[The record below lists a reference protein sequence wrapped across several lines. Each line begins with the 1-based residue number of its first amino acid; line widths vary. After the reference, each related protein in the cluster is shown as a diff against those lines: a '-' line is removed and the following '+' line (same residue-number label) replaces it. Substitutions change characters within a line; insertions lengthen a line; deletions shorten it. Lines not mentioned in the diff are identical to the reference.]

1 MKGVKMK
8 MLERS
13 RFSVLIGLLIALGS
27 LGLQTAA
34 FAQQKLATFEGVVT
48 DNENSG
54 LPGAAVSL
62 KNSETG
68 YSYAS
73 VTRPDGRF
81 LFGGIEPGQY
91 EFTVKLD
98 GFNSYFQKGLTLNV
112 GASVSLTIKLTPAT
126 LEEQVTVVAEAPL
139 VEVTKSEISSVVGR
153 KEIDDLPMVS
163 RSIAQLAIL
172 KAGTAGSG
180 SDIRSG
186 AQPGGSSEVLVDG
199 VSNEFHYYNTMR
211 SEIPADAIQEFRV
224 LVNQFGAE
232 YGNATAVVMH
242 AITRAGT
249 NQFQGRAYGFYRD
262 EALDAKNYFATE
274 KEAFSQYRFGGFLGG
289 PIIKDKL
296 HFFLSYEGAQ
306 NKTYSV
312 ITSPLVPQ
320 ETINVKNVNNQF
332 LFKLNYQLNEKNMLS
347 FRFTRDNPVGLN
359 QGVGGYNTRELS
371 YDSDQYDNV
380 FQANWTLYPTDN
392 TMNELRTQYS
402 YRWMETKGNDMSGSP
417 DNYQIYRPSG
427 NFGKYWGNPMTWPEK
442 RFQVNDNFNVFLDK
456 HMMKM
461 GFDIND
467 VDSSVTNMWGSPGM
481 YYFDTDDPFDPALEY
496 TYPTRFRWNAAA
508 PSHEHSH
515 MTSYAVFVQDGWR
528 VLPRLTLNLGIRYS
542 IYKFEQNPNQ
552 ERFVV
557 NNNLNWDPR
566 IGFSWD
572 PIGDGKTVIR
582 GGVGKYTN
590 SPMGNVVY
598 ASVMSR
604 VEYDERI
611 LYNPGY
617 PDPFAPNPFHPSSA
631 DDTPKENYTF
641 TKNMPC
647 PQSVQ
652 YTLGMERE
660 IVKDISVSADFVIS
674 KANHDY
680 WFVNKNP
687 ILLGTGSV
695 RADPTMGNWY
705 NVEPGGHGDY
715 SGLYLVLRKRYSR
728 GYGLEISY
736 TLSNSKSDV
745 ESGDWNT
752 ASNDYDRSLDY
763 GPTNDDARHRLSVT
777 GIFDLPLGFQLS
789 TILYYR
795 SALPYSITVGYDAN
809 GDGIW
814 SDYPGTDH
822 RNSARGP
829 DYFTFDARVSKFV
842 NLSGRY
848 SLQLFVEMFN
858 LTNRV
863 NFYNPDGDMGSSSFG
878 EYWGAM
884 DPRLI
889 QFGVRFN
896 F

>member
-1 MKGVKMK
+1 MKHLKK
-8 MLERS
+8 TLL
-13 RFSVLIGLLIALGS
+13 FVLVGLLIAICFSGMR
-27 LGLQTAA
+27 TAA
-34 FAQQKLATFEGVVT
+34 FAQEKLATFEGVVT
-48 DNENSG
+48 DPEDAG
-54 LPGAAVSL
+54 LPGAEVSL
-62 KNSETG
+62 KNTETG
-68 YSYAS
+68 YSYAA
-73 VTRPDGRF
+73 VTRPDGQF
-81 LFGGIEPGQY
+81 LFSGIEPGQY
-91 EFTVKLD
+91 ELTVKLA
-98 GFNSYFQKGLTLNV
+98 GFNGHVRKGLTLNV
-112 GASVSLTIKLTPAT
+112 GARISLTIKLTPAT
-126 LEEQVTVVAEAPL
+126 VEQEVTVVADAPL

-153 KEIDDLPMVS
+153 KEIDDLPVVS
-163 RSIAQLAIL
+163 RSFTQLAIL

-211 SEIPADAIQEFRV
+211 SDLPADAIQEFRV

-232 YGNATAVVMH
+232 YGNATAVVLH
-242 AITRAGT
+242 AITRSGT
-249 NQFQGRAYGFYRD
+249 NEFKGRAYGFYRD

-296 HFFLSYEGAQ
+296 HFFASYEGAR

-312 ITSPLVPQ
+312 VTSPLVQP
-320 ETINVKNVNNQF
+320 ETIPVKNVNDQA
-332 LFKLNYQLNEKNMLS
+332 LIKLNYQLNEKNMLS
-347 FRFTRDNPVGLN
+347 FRYTRDYPRGFN
-359 QGVGGYNTRELS
+359 QGVGGYNTRDLS
-371 YDSDQYDNV
+371 YDSVQYDNV
-380 FQANWTLYPTDN
+380 FQGNWTFYPTDN
-392 TMNELRTQYS
+392 TMNELRSQYS
-402 YRWMETKGNDMSGSP
+402 YRWMETKGNEMSGSP

-427 NFGKYWGNPMTWPEK
+427 SFGKYWGNPMTWPEK

-456 HMMKM
+456 HSLKM
-461 GFDIND
+461 GFDIDD

-481 YYFDTDDPFDPALEY
+481 YFFDTDDPFDPAVES
-496 TYPTRFRWNAAA
+496 TYPYMFRWNAAA

-515 MTSYAVFVQDGWR
+515 MTSYGFFVQDSWR
-528 VLPRLTLNLGIRYS
+528 VFPRLTLNLGLRYS
-542 IYKFEQNPNQ
+542 IYKFEQNPDQ
-552 ERFVV
+552 ERFEV
-557 NNNLNWDPR
+557 NNGLNWDPR

-572 PIGDGKTVIR
+572 PVGDGKTAIR

-611 LYNPGY
+611 LYFPGY
-617 PDPFAPNPFHPSSA
+617 PDPTVPNPFRPSSA
-631 DDTPKENYTF
+631 DTTPKENYTF

-647 PQSVQ
+647 PMSIQ
-652 YTLGMERE
+652 YTVGVERE
-660 IVKDISVSADFVIS
+660 ILKDFSASADFVIS
-674 KANHDY
+674 KGTHDY

-687 ILLGTGSV
+687 ILLGTGDL

-705 NVEPGGHGDY
+705 NVEAGGHGNY
-715 SGLYLVLRKRYSR
+715 SGLYLILKKRYSH
-728 GYGLEISY
+728 GYGLEVSY
-736 TLSNSKSDV
+736 TLSTSKADV
-745 ESGDWNT
+745 ESGDWNM

-763 GPTNDDARHRLSVT
+763 SPTNDDARHRLSLT
-777 GIFDLPLGFQLS
+777 GVVDLPLGFQLS
-789 TILYYR
+789 TIFYYR
-795 SALPYSITVGYDAN
+795 SGLPYSITVGSDAN

-829 DYFTFDARVSKFV
+829 DYYSLDARVSKFV
-842 NLSGRY
+842 NLGDRFSV
-848 SLQLFVEMFN
+848 QLFAEMFN

-863 NFYNPDGDMGSSSFG
+863 NYYNPDGDMGSSNFG
-878 EYWGAM
+878 KYSSAM

-889 QFGVRFN
+889 QFGMRIN